1 MCVNEQF
8 EKFKEEVANL
18 VKEIVLNNIE
28 SRCLSINEY
37 NKLYDLGFIYLG
49 VKRLSFLRFHFTQ
62 VNRKDYPLF
71 NNDLVYEYLDNHYQ
85 NEFEKTPLCQREDL
99 FNKAVNDIWSKC
111 LSILQKVIDFR
122 NCIDWDREY
131 PMIKQE
137 YRINFFN

>member
-49 VKRLSFLRFHFTQ
+49 VKQ
-62 VNRKDYPLF
+62 
-71 NNDLVYEYLDNHYQ
+71 
-85 NEFEKTPLCQREDL
+85 
-99 FNKAVNDIWSKC
+99 
-111 LSILQKVIDFR
+111 
-122 NCIDWDREY
+122 
-131 PMIKQE
+131 
-137 YRINFFN
+137 

>member
-37 NKLYDLGFIYLG
+37 NKLYDFGFIYLG
-49 VKRLSFLRFHFTQ
+49 VKRLSFLRFHLTQ

-111 LSILQKVIDFR
+111 LSVLQKVIDFR

-137 YRINFFN
+137 YRINFF